1 MVDLGLAAKVRP
13 CLVISIP
20 ALDQDR
26 ALASLVPHTTSVR
39 GTRFEIGI
47 KVNFLHPGAFDP
59 EIVEKLSSK
68 HGVEPEEA
76 EEVFFNKTRFWFVEN
91 GYRAGEDVYAGTGQT
106 DTGRYLIVFFVH
118 KADKTALILSARDM
132 EE

>member
-26 ALASLVPHTTSVR
+26 ALAALVPHTTSVR

-47 KVNFLHPGAFDP
+47 KVNFLHPGAFDVQGLVAVPHAKLVRKLGSLSP
-59 EIVEKLSSK
+59 EQISSVESTLRKWL
-68 HGVEPEEA
+68 G
-76 EEVFFNKTRFWFVEN
+76 
-91 GYRAGEDVYAGTGQT
+91 
-106 DTGRYLIVFFVH
+106 L
-118 KADKTALILSARDM
+118 
-132 EE
+132 